1 MGIYSSLKEQL
12 HFLLLQCSN
21 RKTIKLVS
29 SCDSTDKKDL
39 KEISSSAYYSMWILR
54 PPNYFAY
61 CVSIKTE
68 TEKWANMTLYQI

>member
-1 MGIYSSLKEQL
+1 M
-12 HFLLLQCSN
+12 
-21 RKTIKLVS
+21 T
-29 SCDSTDKKDL
+29 TDKKDL

-54 PPNYFAY
+54 PPNDFPY